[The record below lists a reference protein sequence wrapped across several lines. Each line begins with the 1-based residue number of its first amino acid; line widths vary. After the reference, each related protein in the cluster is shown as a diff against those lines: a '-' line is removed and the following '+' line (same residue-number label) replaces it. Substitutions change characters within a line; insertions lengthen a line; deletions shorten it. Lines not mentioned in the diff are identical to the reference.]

1 MICIPILAK
10 DTEEALSKMHGAES
24 LADLFE
30 LRMDVMSSC
39 RLKDIIS
46 RAPKPVII
54 TYRSK
59 QQGGKGT
66 NDYPTHGQILSE
78 ALEAGAEFVDVE
90 HGMPSDLRR
99 RLFQRRG
106 KSRMIIS
113 CHMLHETPTRVEL
126 KKLFYR
132 LADTGADIVK
142 VVTRAKEPED
152 NLRVLDLISIA
163 RNYGIPII
171 TFCMGPVG
179 RVSRVVS
186 PILGGFLTFASLARG
201 EESASGQLTA
211 LEMRD
216 LMKVLAPP

>member
-1 MICIPILAK
+1 MICIPILAR
-10 DTEEALSKMHGAES
+10 DTEEAISKMRGAES

-30 LRMDVMSSC
+30 GRMDVVSSC
-39 RLKDIIS
+39 RLGDIIS
-46 RAPKPVII
+46 LTPKPVII

-66 NDYPTHGQILSE
+66 NDYPTHAQILSE
-78 ALEAGAEFVDVE
+78 ALELGAEFVDVE
-90 HGMPSDLRR
+90 HGMPSDLRQQ
-99 RLFQRRG
+99 LFRRRG

-113 CHMLHETPTRVEL
+113 CHMLHETPTRAAL

-152 NLRVLDLISIA
+152 NLKVLDLISIA
-163 RNYGIPII
+163 RSHGTPVI
-171 TFCMGPVG
+171 TFCMGPLG
-179 RVSRVVS
+179 RVSRIVS
-186 PILGGFLTFASLARG
+186 PMLGGFLTFASLSRG

-211 LEMRD
+211 HEMRD
-216 LMKVLAPP
+216 LMKVLAP